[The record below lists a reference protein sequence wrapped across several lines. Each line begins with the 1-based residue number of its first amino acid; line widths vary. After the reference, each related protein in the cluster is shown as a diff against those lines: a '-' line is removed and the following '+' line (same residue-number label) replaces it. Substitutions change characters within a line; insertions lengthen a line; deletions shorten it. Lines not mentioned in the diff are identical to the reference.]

1 MVKIYT
7 YNLNKFTIFANNN
20 SGDTMIITITRT
32 IILNIF
38 VTLGIRLMGK
48 RQVGE
53 MQPNELVVTLLISEI
68 AAIPLQ
74 DTSQP
79 ILDGVVAIFM
89 LVILEIIVS
98 VLAMKSMTVRKLMN
112 GKSAVIIKNGVID
125 QNAMRQVRMT
135 VLDLVELLRGQN
147 VFDISTVAFAVLE
160 VNGNLSVLLKSS
172 EQTVT
177 AGDLNID
184 NGKAALPLPVISDG
198 KIIKESLRAL
208 ETDESKI
215 KEKVAANKTDI
226 KQVFLMTMDRYGNF
240 SLIKMRDKQ

>member
-1 MVKIYT
+1 
-7 YNLNKFTIFANNN
+7 
-20 SGDTMIITITRT
+20 MIITITRT
-32 IILNIF
+32 VILYIF
-38 VTLGIRLMGK
+38 VTVGIRLMGK
-48 RQVGE
+48 RQIGE

-79 ILDGVVAIFM
+79 ILNGAVAIFM
-89 LVILEIIVS
+89 LVIIEIIIS
-98 VLAMKSMTVRKLMN
+98 VISMKSLAMRKLMN

-125 QNAMRQVRMT
+125 QNVMSQVRMT

-177 AGDLNID
+177 VGDIEAQ
-184 NGKAALPLPVISDG
+184 KPPAALQLPVISDG
-198 KIIKESLRAL
+198 KIIDESLTAL
-208 ETDESKI
+208 ETSEGELIKKVKKNGMKI
-215 KEKVAANKTDI
+215 EN
-226 KQVFLMTMDRYGNF
+226 VFLMTMDRNGKYN
-240 SLIKMRDKQ
+240 LIKMRDKK

>member
-1 MVKIYT
+1 
-7 YNLNKFTIFANNN
+7 
-20 SGDTMIITITRT
+20 MIITITRT
-32 IILNIF
+32 IILYIF

-48 RQVGE
+48 RQIGE

-79 ILDGVVAIFM
+79 ILNGVVAIFM
-89 LVILEIIVS
+89 LVILEILIS
-98 VLAMKSMTVRKLMN
+98 VISMKSLFMRKIMN

-125 QNAMRQVRMT
+125 QQMMKSVRMT

-172 EQTVT
+172 EQPAT
-177 AGDLNID
+177 AADLNVKKD
-184 NGKAALPLPVISDG
+184 KALLPLPVISDG
-198 KIIKESLRAL
+198 KIIKESLEAIG
-208 ETDESKI
+208 TDEGAVRKMLKGDNVS
-215 KEKVAANKTDI
+215 DI
-226 KQVFLMTMDRYGNF
+226 FLMTMDRDGNHSIISRGKSNEKTYTCRNTF
-240 SLIKMRDKQ
+240 CNSYYFLFRQP